1 MEILREMI
9 QKNTRQKA
17 AEWIPIKQRIK
28 GQASA
33 EQTVT
38 DRAASVSGDETFA
51 EQTVTDR
58 VSADRASVE
67 RMFCRIFWCL
77 AVVLFSLLFYYEL
90 GETGANSGELT
101 DEHIYLRKI
110 SPLIQMIL
118 LGAGLLL
125 LEWYGKLERVFDTR
139 KKRNILT
146 AALCVLAVLFGI
158 YWVTATKTYPQA
170 DQDYILLHAREI
182 QAGKYWGLE
191 DGQYLAVY
199 PQQLGMVTL
208 LRGFHIL
215 FGNKDY
221 LAFQYFTALMLPLII
236 LSGRKAVRYLA
247 KDNARA
253 ELFYLLFVFTCFPMY
268 GYTPFV
274 YGDLCSLEIG
284 MLAVWAFL
292 SCMENFRIRKLF
304 WLGTSIGLAVFLR
317 ENMLILAIAM
327 GCVLIV
333 RLWSGASK
341 RKHTAVIGGALLL
354 GILIFESALKLAYSD
369 IRDKEADAL
378 PVITSVVMGLND
390 DYGYAGWDNFYG
402 LNLFEECN
410 RDAELTSERAM
421 EDFRS
426 YLNLY
431 RMDPSY
437 MVDFFSRKM
446 IAQWNAPM
454 YQCIVANNKVV
465 SEQGKIAK
473 NIYEKGILY
482 RLVNG
487 YMGVYQLI
495 LYASILFL
503 LLSKCRKWASI
514 ENYVLLIA
522 VFGGFLFSLI
532 WEAKT
537 RYVFP
542 YLLMQ
547 LPYMAVGV
555 NELLQYFEAKAMN
568 RKS

>member
-221 LAFQYFTALMLPLII
+221 LAFQYFTALMLPPII
-236 LSGRKAVRYLA
+236 LSGR
-247 KDNARA
+247 
-253 ELFYLLFVFTCFPMY
+253 
-268 GYTPFV
+268 
-274 YGDLCSLEIG
+274 
-284 MLAVWAFL
+284 
-292 SCMENFRIRKLF
+292 
-304 WLGTSIGLAVFLR
+304 
-317 ENMLILAIAM
+317 
-327 GCVLIV
+327 
-333 RLWSGASK
+333 
-341 RKHTAVIGGALLL
+341 
-354 GILIFESALKLAYSD
+354 
-369 IRDKEADAL
+369 
-378 PVITSVVMGLND
+378 
-390 DYGYAGWDNFYG
+390 
-402 LNLFEECN
+402 
-410 RDAELTSERAM
+410 
-421 EDFRS
+421 
-426 YLNLY
+426 
-431 RMDPSY
+431 
-437 MVDFFSRKM
+437 
-446 IAQWNAPM
+446 
-454 YQCIVANNKVV
+454 
-465 SEQGKIAK
+465 
-473 NIYEKGILY
+473 
-482 RLVNG
+482 
-487 YMGVYQLI
+487 
-495 LYASILFL
+495 
-503 LLSKCRKWASI
+503 
-514 ENYVLLIA
+514 
-522 VFGGFLFSLI
+522 
-532 WEAKT
+532 
-537 RYVFP
+537 
-542 YLLMQ
+542 
-547 LPYMAVGV
+547 
-555 NELLQYFEAKAMN
+555 
-568 RKS
+568 